1 MAAKTNAELAA
12 FFNTG
17 DQPSETEFGHLIDTI
32 QPVPVLIPGDG
43 SVTAFTVA
51 DHAFRTIIIDGSTT
65 TDRSY
70 ALPVPALGTWYHFI
84 YHGDL
89 DDDGDNKDVA
99 ITQLAGDFLKGNI
112 VHLNAS
118 DATGLADPVVF
129 NGTNAIGVSLDVG
142 NFADIWIMGYTS
154 SLSYIWGMTVGDTVA
169 DVLT

>member
-1 MAAKTNAELAA
+1 
-12 FFNTG
+12 
-17 DQPSETEFGHLIDTI
+17 
-32 QPVPVLIPGDG
+32 
-43 SVTAFTVA
+43 
-51 DHAFRTIIIDGSTT
+51 
-65 TDRSY
+65 
-70 ALPVPALGTWYHFI
+70 WYHFI